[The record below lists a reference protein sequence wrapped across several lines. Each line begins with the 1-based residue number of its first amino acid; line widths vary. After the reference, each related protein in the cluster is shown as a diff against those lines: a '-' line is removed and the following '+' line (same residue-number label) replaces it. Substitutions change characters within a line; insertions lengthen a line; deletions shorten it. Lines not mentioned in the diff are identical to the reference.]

1 MKYMKQFAAACMLVA
16 ASLGVGAQEYPNKPV
31 KITGGYVAGGGSD
44 MIARA
49 LSLRLGEILG
59 QPFVVENKPGAG
71 GVMATAQ
78 LAKMPADG
86 YNLLLGETGQLVIA
100 PHLHKSLPY
109 DTLKDF
115 TPIALITTD
124 PMLLVA
130 HPKAKLA
137 TVQDLI
143 REAKSRPGR
152 IDYASSGVGAIHHI
166 AEEAFKAKAGLH
178 ITHIP
183 YKGSGQS
190 IPAALS
196 GEVPLLATTV
206 TAAQPHL
213 RSGALIPLAV
223 TSSRRVPI
231 LPQVPALGELVPDYE
246 YSSEV
251 GILAPAGLPPAI
263 TAKLAAAI
271 KKAVE
276 SPEFVAQFKGTS
288 VSVTYGG
295 PAEYAENL
303 RRNLKKYEHAVQG
316 ANIQPQ

>member
-1 MKYMKQFAAACMLVA
+1 MKYIKPFAVACTLIA
-16 ASLGVGAQEYPNKPV
+16 ASLGLCAQEYPNRPV
-31 KITGGYVAGGGSD
+31 KIAVGYVAGGGPD

-59 QPFVVENKPGAG
+59 QPLVVENKPGAG

-78 LAKMPADG
+78 LAKMPPDG

-100 PHLHKSLPY
+100 PHLNKSLPF

-143 REAKSRPGR
+143 REAKRNPGK
-152 IDYASSGVGAIHHI
+152 IDYASSGIGTIHHI
-166 AEEAFKAKAGLH
+166 AFEDFKAKAGLD
-178 ITHIP
+178 ILHIP

-190 IPAALS
+190 IPAALG
-196 GEVPLLATTV
+196 GEVSLLVTTV
-206 TAAQPHL
+206 TAALPHL
-213 RSGALIPLAV
+213 RSGALVPLAV
-223 TSSRRVPI
+223 TSSRRLPI
-231 LPQVPALGELVPDYE
+231 LPQVPALGELVPDFE

-251 GILAPAGLPPAI
+251 GILAPAGLPPA
-263 TAKLAAAI
+263 TSAKLAAAI

-288 VSVTYGG
+288 VNVTYGG

-303 RRNLKKYEHAVQG
+303 RRNLRKYELAVRG
-316 ANIQPQ
+316 AKIQPE

>member
-1 MKYMKQFAAACMLVA
+1 MKYIKPFAVACTLIA
-16 ASLGVGAQEYPNKPV
+16 ASLGLCAQEYPNRPV
-31 KITGGYVAGGGSD
+31 KITVGYVAGGGPD

-59 QPFVVENKPGAG
+59 QPLVVENKPGAG

-78 LAKMPADG
+78 LAKMPPDG
-86 YNLLLGETGQLVIA
+86 YSLLLGETGQLVIA
-100 PHLHKSLPY
+100 PHLNKSLPF

-143 REAKSRPGR
+143 REAKRNPGK
-152 IDYASSGVGAIHHI
+152 IDYASSGIGTIHHI
-166 AEEAFKAKAGLH
+166 AFEDFKAKAGLN
-178 ITHIP
+178 ILHIP

-190 IPAALS
+190 IPAALG
-196 GEVPLLATTV
+196 GEVSLLVTTV
-206 TAAQPHL
+206 TAALPHL
-213 RSGALIPLAV
+213 RSGALVPLAV
-223 TSSRRVPI
+223 TSSRRLPI
-231 LPQVPALGELVPDYE
+231 LPQVPALGELVPDFE

-251 GILAPAGLPPAI
+251 GILAPAGLPPA
-263 TAKLAAAI
+263 TSAKLAAAI

-303 RRNLKKYEHAVQG
+303 RRNLRKYELAVRG
-316 ANIQPQ
+316 AKIQPE